1 MFENLKKIQQIKN
14 LLNSEKIEVEKNGLK
29 VIINGKMEIEEIKL
43 NPDLDFK
50 TQQKILKDCLNEAI
64 KKLQISLAQ
73 KMANNF

>member
-50 TQQKILKDCLNEAI
+50 TQEKILKDCLNEAI